1 MAFMKDVGVCWRCA
15 NLYRTAR
22 FEPLGFSCWQYSYI
36 LHVCDE
42 PGIAQDR
49 LAKKIYVHKSNA
61 ARQLASLEEKG
72 FVERRTDA
80 ADKRILRV
88 YPTERAAHAVPAIRA
103 ALKDYND
110 MLLSGFSADEV
121 RVLESM
127 TARLAE
133 NARRV
138 AERLEETGA
147 PKAGGV

>member
-1 MAFMKDVGVCWRCA
+1 MAFMKDIAVCWRCA

-36 LHVCDE
+36 LNVCAE

-88 YPTERAAHAVPAIRA
+88 YPTERAARALPAIRA

-138 AERLEETGA
+138 AERLEEAGA
-147 PKAGGV
+147 PKAGDV

>member
-1 MAFMKDVGVCWRCA
+1 MAFMKDIAVCWRCA

-36 LHVCDE
+36 LNVCAE

-80 ADKRILRV
+80 TDKRVLRV
-88 YPTERAAHAVPAIRA
+88 YPTQKAERAVPEIRA
-103 ALKDYND
+103 ALADYNA
-110 MLLSGFSADEV
+110 MLLSGFSPDEV

-138 AERLEETGA
+138 AERLEESCA
-147 PKAGGV
+147 PEAGGV

>member
-88 YPTERAAHAVPAIRA
+88 YPTERAARALPAIRA

-138 AERLEETGA
+138 AERLEEAGA
-147 PKAGGV
+147 PKAGDV

>member
-1 MAFMKDVGVCWRCA
+1 MAFMKDIAVCWRCA

-36 LHVCDE
+36 LNVCAE

-80 ADKRILRV
+80 TDKRVLRV
-88 YPTERAAHAVPAIRA
+88 YPTQKAERAVPEIRA
-103 ALKDYND
+103 ALADYNA
-110 MLLSGFSADEV
+110 MLLSGFSPDEV

-138 AERLEETGA
+138 AERLEESGA
-147 PKAGGV
+147 PEAGGV